1 MLKSS
6 DTKMLED
13 IQRLFMNTG
22 RPNWTP
28 GGGTWLN
35 TRTDQVRLGLFPI
48 KFLVRGHFKKPRRLI
63 PVHAC
68 HAWKKVVGD
77 KILYRIRTYY
87 QRFSRHG
94 L

>member
-22 RPNWTP
+22 RPQLDAWRRHVAEHPYRSSSVRALPNQVP
-28 GGGTWLN
+28 R
-35 TRTDQVRLGLFPI
+35 TRAFQEAASPDTSPRMPRLEKGS
-48 KFLVRGHFKKPRRLI
+48 
-63 PVHAC
+63 
-68 HAWKKVVGD
+68 GD